1 MKENLIPRE
10 LIRKQIKIRSE
21 LIMKKFILILVT
33 LILTVNVT
41 SYGASKKKTV
51 TQTSPQSIAE
61 KFLNG
66 FWKAYGE
73 HVDYGPDY
81 DYDSGE
87 DVPRNRWVY
96 KNNSVT
102 QRYKNEYRKKMI
114 IQAQVSSSPN
124 CDGVCSGYPIIG
136 DNGDPYQGPFRA
148 TDYNSKTGYV
158 TLKPVPSKIGKMY
171 SESIYKIKVI
181 KVNGKWMVDDVIS
194 PNESNYFD
202 F

>member
-1 MKENLIPRE
+1 
-10 LIRKQIKIRSE
+10 
-21 LIMKKFILILVT
+21 MKKFILMLVT
-33 LILTVNVT
+33 LILMVNVA
-41 SYGASKKKTV
+41 SYGATKKKIARRTES
-51 TQTSPQSIAE
+51 TPQSVAE

-66 FWKAYGE
+66 FWKAYGG
-73 HVDYGPDY
+73 DYSTT
-81 DYDSGE
+81 DSDE
-87 DVPRNRWVY
+87 NAPRNRWVY

-114 IQAQVSSSPN
+114 IQAQVSSSPD
-124 CDGVCSGYPIIG
+124 CDGVCSEFPIIG

-148 TDYNSKTGYV
+148 TNYNSETGYV

-171 SESIYKIKVI
+171 SESIYEIKVI

-194 PNESNYFD
+194 PNESFD